1 VIDRVAARV
10 ALAVTSGEVVAPI
23 ALRLLLRR
31 FIAAGEE
38 YRAPLALALGADADA
53 DASPDPERLLLLAEA
68 LPVADDAWMRERVS
82 RHAAELSAVWP
93 SRGSV
98 ADAARTVASCL
109 AAGTALGADALIAR
123 AVDELEH
130 VVAVAYEPGD
140 GIAQMLST
148 RTRSTGDLAT
158 HVAMAGALLSAYDVA
173 DRPAYPML
181 AEELMRTVL
190 REPPDADEPP
200 CLASLEG
207 ARILARLVALQRDA
221 EYRAIAVTRDD
232 HDFQRVG
239 EAWLRDAEADTTLP
253 LPVAAA
259 YALAVDEWLRIT

>member
-1 VIDRVAARV
+1 MIDRVAARV

-38 YRAPLALALGADADA
+38 YRAPLALALGADVNADT
-53 DASPDPERLLLLAEA
+53 SPDPERLLLLAEA

-109 AAGTALGADALIAR
+109 AAGTALGADALIVR

-190 REPPDADEPP
+190 REPPDEPP

-239 EAWLRDAEADTTLP
+239 EAWLRAAEADTTLP
-253 LPVAAA
+253 LAVAAA